1 MTINELRTSLPG
13 QTRNEAPTTD
23 FYDPCPNIKP
33 DVDSFYEG
41 LKALRPNANIL
52 LNRYVKEELMPML
65 KCDVPSICDQLESA
79 SNFYPDST
87 IEELLVYVMFT
98 DADIKTVE
106 KATRGQSTNRL
117 WHLYRQGLITAS
129 RFYEVTHMRES
140 TDPSRIVNDLLA
152 NKFGS
157 SSGNLPPSLKWGIE
171 NEAVAVKLFKKKHR
185 LNHIHFKFYDMGLVV
200 DSQSNFLGA
209 TPDGIIDCSVCGKFL
224 IEVKCPWSMR
234 YYEPDTAATAN
245 KCINDKGTW

>member
-1 MTINELRTSLPG
+1 
-13 QTRNEAPTTD
+13 
-23 FYDPCPNIKP
+23 
-33 DVDSFYEG
+33 
-41 LKALRPNANIL
+41 
-52 LNRYVKEELMPML
+52 
-65 KCDVPSICDQLESA
+65 
-79 SNFYPDST
+79 
-87 IEELLVYVMFT
+87 MFT

-209 TPDGIIDCSVCGKFL
+209 TPDGIIDCNVCGKFL

-245 KCINDKGTW
+245 KCINDKGTWYLDPHSKYYAQIQGQLAICKEKLCKLVIYTLRGIKVIDVPVDHEYWRKTKESLTNFYIRYLGPATIKNFKK